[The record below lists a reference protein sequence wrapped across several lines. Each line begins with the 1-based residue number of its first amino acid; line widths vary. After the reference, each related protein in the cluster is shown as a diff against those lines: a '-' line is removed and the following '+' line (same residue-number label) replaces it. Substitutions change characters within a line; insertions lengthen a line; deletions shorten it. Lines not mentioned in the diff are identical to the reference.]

1 MGSSLMISIGR
12 KEHRMRTTILTIPRM
27 LLALLTVAVL
37 GGCADKPGPPPGA
50 PPATIHQRQDSQQA
64 PPTYGQTREEQ
75 KEGQ

>member
-1 MGSSLMISIGR
+1 MKAVFSKTAGVAA
-12 KEHRMRTTILTIPRM
+12 
-27 LLALLTVAVL
+27 ALLTLAVL

-50 PPATIHQRQDSQQA
+50 PPATINQQQDNQQT

>member
-1 MGSSLMISIGR
+1 MTMKAVYS
-12 KEHRMRTTILTIPRM
+12 KTTGVVV
-27 LLALLTVAVL
+27 ALLTLAAL

-50 PPATIHQRQDSQQA
+50 PPATINQQRDNQQT